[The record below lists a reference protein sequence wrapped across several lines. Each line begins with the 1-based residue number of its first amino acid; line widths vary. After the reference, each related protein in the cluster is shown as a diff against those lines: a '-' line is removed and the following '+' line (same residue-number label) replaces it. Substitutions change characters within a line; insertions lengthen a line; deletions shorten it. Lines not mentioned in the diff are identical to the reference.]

1 MKHFIDLNSNLQKAL
16 VEMYGEDAKS
26 SVYDINA
33 NNFQMFTYVREFKL
47 DELDYFDLDRD
58 TKAEIKPSICG
69 VSFSE
74 LMDQLDNLRVVMINQ
89 NDKLAAIRVK

>member
-47 DELDYFDLDRD
+47 DEL
-58 TKAEIKPSICG
+58 
-69 VSFSE
+69 
-74 LMDQLDNLRVVMINQ
+74 
-89 NDKLAAIRVK
+89 